1 MGYLGYLIRSKGMV
15 QLRQR
20 ALSIAKRYGLTPGRM
35 VQAIEQLVRTLER
48 YGCRATLPVT
58 AVTLA
63 RHPGPLRWLQ
73 SRGIELAVHGWLHV
87 DLERCPVK
95 QQCEHLARALQIF
108 DRYGISARGFRSP
121 YLRRSST
128 LAQAAEAMELRYLSN
143 QPILWE
149 TVDASQHAAERVSHY
164 RHAVRYYAPW
174 SSRERLSLPFATGK
188 VIEIPVS
195 LPDDEMLVE
204 RLGANRVHIAEA
216 WSGILQQ
223 TYARGELFTLLLHPE
238 RTPACI
244 AALDQVLSQ
253 ARDLTPPVWIARLDE
268 VADWW
273 QQKEALR
280 VAIADESDHAYRVL
294 VRGDGK
300 TGVLVRSATVLG
312 ASAGWL
318 DGYQIVPAQHF
329 GLQCGCRPAIGV
341 SERTDRALVDF
352 LERQGYAVEARTD
365 GREYGIYFDRPVFDS
380 REEKSLVDEIETSQS
395 PLVRINRWPGGAR
408 SALAITGDIDAL
420 TLWDYAMRL
429 VGN

>member
-1 MGYLGYLIRSKGMV
+1 MGYLGYLIRSKGIV
-15 QLRQR
+15 HLRQR

-35 VQAIEQLVRTLER
+35 VQTIEQLVGTLER

-58 AVTLA
+58 AVALT
-63 RHPGPLRWLQ
+63 RHPGPLRRLQ
-73 SRGIELAVHGWLHV
+73 GRGIELAVHGWLHV
-87 DLERCPVK
+87 DLERCPAK
-95 QQCEHLARALQIF
+95 QQQEHLARALQIF
-108 DRYGISARGFRSP
+108 DRHGISASGFRSP

-128 LAQAAEAMELRYLSN
+128 LAQAAEAAGLRYLSN

-164 RHAVRYYAPW
+164 RHAVRFYAPW
-174 SSRERLSLPFATGK
+174 SSRERLSLPFTTGAL
-188 VIEIPVS
+188 IEIPVS

-204 RLGANRVHIAEA
+204 RLGANGAHIAQA

-244 AALDQVLSQ
+244 TALSQVLSR
-253 ARDLTPPVWIARLDE
+253 ARDLTPPVWIACLDE

-273 QQKEALR
+273 QQKQALR
-280 VAIADESDHAYRVL
+280 VDIADEGDHAYRVL
-294 VRGDGK
+294 VRGPGEA
-300 TGVLVRSATVLG
+300 GVLVRSATVLG
-312 ASAGWL
+312 TSEGWL
-318 DGYQIVPAQHF
+318 DGYQIVPARHF
-329 GLQCGCRPAIGV
+329 VLRCGCRPAVGV
-341 SERTDRALVDF
+341 SERTDRTMVDF
-352 LERQGYAVEARTD
+352 LERQGYAVETHANS
-365 GREYGIYFDRPVFDS
+365 REYAIYFDQPVFDS
-380 REEKSLVDEIETSQS
+380 REEKSLVDEIETSRS